1 MTAAASYVQKDFKDK
16 LGNNFLQAGFLI
28 KDNKNKP
35 SFSNSAQLDFSKK
48 KLPSL
53 DTQRVLS
60 VIENFIFQL
69 EVVTLIPFVI
79 DNLDRFSA
87 VFGDALNG
95 SLLEY
100 SRLQLLY
107 NKLLSNTD
115 KSASANS
122 VERETFNSS
131 FVIKDTASK
140 VSDVL
145 KRILTLFRSN
155 PTATLVVKN
164 NYKERSNEANNLILS
179 VASIKDHLNI
189 RLKTQM
195 SEDVEQK
202 VVTLNLIVRG
212 HQCHAMIHKLEIE
225 YNIAKKLKDDLIK
238 QVNDR
243 IDQLNIQIQNVQ
255 NESDAIKNAILLD
268 AQNIHFVNVQEAN
281 TTQSKLQ
288 EDIAQIKQQLQSNLK
303 AHRESEL
310 FLRKRKYKIETEVEN
325 WIQKYDSDMTERQ
338 EEYDKLSNE
347 YAEEK
352 KQLQDLEERFSIVKL
367 QYDSIM
373 HKRHLI
379 EEHRIET
386 EIKLRTMVKA
396 AILIQAFWKGYR
408 CRKLLKAKNKKTKKK
423 KRKGKQKGL
432 KKIK

>member
-1 MTAAASYVQKDFKDK
+1 MTAASYVRKDFKDK

-28 KDNKNKP
+28 NDKKNKL

-60 VIENFIFQL
+60 VIENLICQL
-69 EVVTLIPFVI
+69 EIVTLIPFVI
-79 DNLDRFSA
+79 ENLDCFSA

-115 KSASANS
+115 KSA
-122 VERETFNSS
+122 VDRETFNSS

-145 KRILTLFRSN
+145 NRILTLFRSN

-164 NYKERSNEANNLILS
+164 SYKERSNEANNFILS
-179 VASIKDHLNI
+179 IASIKDHLNI

-202 VVTLNLIVRG
+202 VFTLNSIVRG
-212 HQCHAMIHKLEIE
+212 HQCQALIYKLEIE

-268 AQNIHFVNVQEAN
+268 AQNIHSVNVQEAN

-288 EDIAQIKQQLQSNLK
+288 EDISQIKLQLQSNLK

-325 WIQKYDSDMTERQ
+325 WIQKYDNDMTERQ

-367 QYDSIM
+367 QYDNIM

-408 CRKLLKAKNKKTKKK
+408 CRKLLKAKNKKAKKK
-423 KRKGKQKGL
+423 KRKGKQKGI
-432 KKIK
+432 KK